1 MKPIGYRTDKD
12 YKINLYFTDV
22 DNIDL
27 GYEYNNDNL
36 ATILNKI
43 NNGFLTDFYIN
54 NAKYNTKFEL
64 KLSNKSEN
72 SFLDKIRIYNTNL
85 LSDIEKSVNGT
96 ILDDV
101 KKKVKNAFAQIPVS
115 ENDKFIIFITQDFYP
130 FIDYN
135 LSYKSNVSETFDLE
149 IIVDEMQKESI
160 LDITN
165 MLGFTGLLYKLHE
178 PDFLTITRNIVTT
191 INYITDDEK
200 DFYNVFFN
208 DVKDDMYLY
217 LSRNMNFYVK
227 NLDKSDYI
235 DLYSIFSYIKDKKF
249 DFNYG
254 KHYSPSYA
262 AAFKAMVL
270 DKFIQNEI
278 IKIFNIDNVRQT
290 ITRDTNLKRNY
301 INNVRYFKKYITLL
315 FFTAYLQPSS
325 SLSEMYTDMIKFKL
339 YENENLKVDLTKLLI
354 INDDFNDIIKIFN
367 SSDKIGQYF
376 LDSYNKDVGSRFN
389 TKIIDILYNVY
400 EEAFKRQF
408 KILGNKYNE
417 FIKSYNDTESIIFDS
432 QYNELKDKYDIKLF
446 KKLYSD
452 FFLVEH
458 NKYLPSNIL
467 EYIVDKKLYDQK
479 LYDNTFLLYRENL
492 FDFLIYDKINTD
504 LIKNKIYKSIKKMV
518 FETSFY
524 ANTTEMKD
532 NIINITRKIDNNID
546 FSIDITAWY
555 DAPMPITITPVYKEF
570 SEEELIL
577 DTEPDKRWFMLKIS
591 NIDHSLPVINGI
603 DINDKA
609 EKIKGN
615 FALYHFMAD
624 NGYIYNLYNTD
635 FDDLHFYD
643 LTDEY
648 RNVINKVKENLI
660 LYKLKLGTDIYSR
673 PKNIHSIHK
682 DGFYILGYKIILID
696 KNNNIVKQFIM
707 PANSKNT
714 YKIPYGKYG
723 EEYTIVVMKYIAYII
738 TKSGFKINKSFL
750 DAIKNEDKSIK
761 NIGTIAENQINS
773 LDNIT
778 TRITTEE
785 KISNKIGKK

>member
-27 GYEYNNDNL
+27 NYEYNNDNFT
-36 ATILNKI
+36 TILNKI
-43 NNGFLTDFYIN
+43 NKGFLTDFYIN
-54 NAKYNTKFEL
+54 NEKYNYKFEL
-64 KLSNKSEN
+64 KLSNKSGD

-85 LSDIEKSVNGT
+85 LLDIEKSVNGT
-96 ILDDV
+96 IIDDV
-101 KKKVKNAFAQIPVS
+101 KKKVKNAFAQIPIS

-135 LSYKSNVSETFDLE
+135 LSYKSNVGETFDLDM
-149 IIVDEMQKESI
+149 IVNEMHQESI
-160 LDITN
+160 LDVTN
-165 MLGFTGLLYKLHE
+165 MLGFTGLLYKLYKSN
-178 PDFLTITRNIVTT
+178 FLTITKNITTT
-191 INYITDDEK
+191 INYVTDDER

-235 DLYSIFSYIKDKKF
+235 DLYSIFNYIKDKKF
-249 DFNYG
+249 DFDYG
-254 KHYSPSYA
+254 KHYNPSYA
-262 AAFKAMVL
+262 ASFKAMVL

-278 IKIFNIDNVRQT
+278 IKIFDINNIKQT
-290 ITRDTNLKRNY
+290 ITKDENLKRNY

-325 SLSEMYTDMIKFKL
+325 SLSDMYTDLIKFKL
-339 YENENLKVDLTKLLI
+339 YKNKNIDVDLTKLLI
-354 INDDFNDIIKIFN
+354 INDDFNNIIKIFN
-367 SSDKIGQYF
+367 GDDKIGQYF

-389 TKIIDILYNVY
+389 TKIIDILYDAY
-400 EEAFKRQF
+400 MYAFKRQF
-408 KILGNKYNE
+408 KILSSRYNE
-417 FIKSYNDTESIIFDS
+417 FIKLYNDTESIIFDS
-432 QYNELKDKYDIKLF
+432 QYNDIKDKYNTKLF

-458 NKYLPSNIL
+458 HKYLPQNIL
-467 EYIVDKKLYDQK
+467 EYIVDKKLYDEK
-479 LYDNTFLLYRENL
+479 SYDGTFYFYRENL

-532 NIINITRKIDNNID
+532 NIVNITRKIGNNID
-546 FSIDITAWY
+546 FSIDVTVWY
-555 DAPMPITITPVYKEF
+555 DVPMPITITPVYKEF

-577 DTEPDKRWFMLKIS
+577 DAEPDKRWFMLKID
-591 NIDHSLPVINGI
+591 NTNQSLPIINGI
-603 DINDKA
+603 NIDDKA

-615 FALYHFMAD
+615 FALYHFMTN
-624 NGYIYNLYNTD
+624 NGYIYNLYDID
-635 FDDLHFYD
+635 FNDLHFYD

-660 LYKLKLGTDIYSR
+660 LYKLVIGTGIYSR
-673 PKNIHSIHK
+673 PKSIHSIYK
-682 DGFYILGYKIILID
+682 DGFYILGYKIIFLD

-707 PANSKNT
+707 PVNSKNT

-723 EEYTIVVMKYIAYII
+723 EEYTIVVMKYIAYIV
-738 TKSGFKINKSFL
+738 TKSGFRINKSFL

-773 LDNIT
+773 LGNIT
-778 TRITTEE
+778 SGIITEE
-785 KISNKIGKK
+785 KINNKIGK